1 MNDLISIIKKNFH
14 KFSRGQKLIA
24 QFIIDH
30 YDKAAF
36 MTAAKIAET
45 VDVSESTVV
54 RFASALG
61 YSGYPEM
68 QKALQVLI
76 KNKLTTVQRIS
87 LNDDVNDKL
96 KLHKR
101 NLKNEMN
108 NLRYLYDHFDMEALD
123 KATELILD
131 ADRVFVL
138 GLRTSSTLS
147 NYLGFYLDVILNNAK
162 VLNNSGVNS
171 LYEEII
177 RIKEDDLLII
187 ISYPRYSRTTLDA
200 ARFVKERNT
209 KIVAI
214 TDTEESPAY
223 ELADVSLLAKSN
235 IVSFVDSLVVP
246 MAMINQ
252 LIINISLRE
261 KEEIVEYFNTL
272 ERLWD
277 HNSIYQNFWCMWGN
291 GTHLCFRKSFQSRG
305 MSLN

>member
-123 KATELILD
+123 KATELILE

-209 KIVAI
+209 KILAI

-223 ELADVSLLAKSN
+223 ELADVSLLSKSN

-277 HNSIYQNFWCMWGN
+277 HNSIYQNF
-291 GTHLCFRKSFQSRG
+291 
-305 MSLN
+305 

>member
-1 MNDLISIIKKNFH
+1 
-14 KFSRGQKLIA
+14 
-24 QFIIDH
+24 
-30 YDKAAF
+30 

-123 KATELILD
+123 KATELILE

-223 ELADVSLLAKSN
+223 ELADVSLLSKSN

-277 HNSIYQNFWCMWGN
+277 HNSIYQNF
-291 GTHLCFRKSFQSRG
+291 
-305 MSLN
+305 

>member
-1 MNDLISIIKKNFH
+1 MNDLISIIKNNFH

-24 QFIIDH
+24 QFIIEH

-61 YSGYPEM
+61 YSGFPEM

-87 LNDDVNDKL
+87 LNDDLNDKL

-138 GLRTSSTLS
+138 GLRTSSTMS

-187 ISYPRYSRTTLDA
+187 ISYPRYSRTTIDA
-200 ARFVKERNT
+200 ARFVKGRNT

-223 ELADVSLLAKSN
+223 ALADVSLLAKSN

-246 MAMINQ
+246 MTMINN

-277 HNSIYQNFWCMWGN
+277 HNSIYQN
-291 GTHLCFRKSFQSRG
+291 L
-305 MSLN
+305 